1 MPQSDRI
8 KQKSIRQRDE
18 IDTIYRTASVGLC
31 VLDRPQ
37 SIRCPMSRTP
47 LSVLLFCTFQLTVAT
62 GRAQHDG
69 QRNAV
74 QQIARS
80 NPIAAAEELEKKQ
93 LSDEAETRFVEMLSL
108 LAQERLDDAF
118 VKARAAVDAG
128 LPFERLV
135 VGPRELLSK
144 LHALPEFQR
153 WKSEAMPSPL
163 IHGPMVGSVTDT
175 SASFWVRTAEPAEV
189 TIELRPLDAS
199 DDAPPAATA
208 SKETS
213 AAVDFTAVLTAEP
226 LRPDTEYRYAI
237 EVDGEKTAAE
247 NTQFRTFPAKDE
259 AAEFTVG
266 FGGGAGYVPRWESMW
281 DTINGFD
288 PVAFFM
294 LGDNVYIDDPTHLLT
309 QQYCYYRR
317 QSRPEWRRFT
327 ASTAIF
333 SIYDDHDF
341 GTNDCEPGPSVD
353 TPPWKR
359 PVLQTF
365 RNNWVNPG
373 YGGGDDHPGCWYDFH
388 VADVHFIM
396 LDGRY
401 YRHRKSKSMLGEFQK
416 RWLLDTLKN
425 STATFK
431 VIASPVPFTPNIK
444 PGSKDPWDGYP
455 EEREEI
461 FSFIDN
467 ESIDGVFLIAA
478 DRHRTDLRTI
488 QRPEGYKLYEFESSR
503 LTNIHTHGI
512 VKTEGLLWGYN
523 EKCSF
528 ALMHFDTTAED
539 PQVTFE
545 AIDIDGM
552 KQGSFTLKRSI
563 LQAQR

>member
-1 MPQSDRI
+1 ML
-8 KQKSIRQRDE
+8 
-18 IDTIYRTASVGLC
+18 RTRRFSL
-31 VLDRPQ
+31 
-37 SIRCPMSRTP
+37 I
-47 LSVLLFCTFQLTVAT
+47 VAAVVFTSST

-80 NPIAAAEELEKKQ
+80 QPAAAAKELENKQ
-93 LSDEAETRFVEMLSL
+93 LADAGETRFIEMLSL
-108 LAQERLDDAF
+108 LDQGRAEEALQ
-118 VKARAAVDAG
+118 KARAAVEAG

-135 VGPRELLSK
+135 VGPRDLLSK
-144 LHALPEFQR
+144 LHALPEYQR
-153 WKSEAMPSPL
+153 WKNEVMPSPL

-175 SASFWVRTAEPAEV
+175 SASFWVRTAEPAGV
-189 TIELRPLDAS
+189 SIELRSVDAP
-199 DDAPPAATA
+199 DDAPPTATI
-208 SKETS
+208 SGKTS
-213 AAVDFTAVLTAEP
+213 ATSDYTAVLTAKQLKP
-226 LRPDTEYRYAI
+226 NTEYRYAVA
-237 EVDGEKTAAE
+237 VDDETISTEKTE
-247 NTQFRTFPAKDE
+247 FRTFPRRGE

-266 FGGGAGYVPRWESMW
+266 FGGGAGYVPKWESMW
-281 DTINGFD
+281 DTISRFD
-288 PVAFFM
+288 PIAFFM

-341 GTNDCEPGPSVD
+341 GTNDCEPGPDVD
-353 TPPWKR
+353 IPQWER
-359 PVLQTF
+359 PVLRTF
-365 RNNWVNPG
+365 RTNWVNPG
-373 YGGGDDHPGCWYDFH
+373 YGGGEENPGCWYDFH
-388 VADVHFIM
+388 IGDVHFIM

-401 YRHRKSKSMLGEFQK
+401 YRHRKSKSMLGDFQK

-425 STATFK
+425 SSATFK

-461 FSFIDN
+461 FSFI
-467 ESIDGVFLIAA
+467 EEQSIDGVFLIAA

-488 QRPEGYKLYEFESSR
+488 DRPNGYTLYEFESSR
-503 LTNIHTHGI
+503 LTNIHTHNV
-512 VKTEGLLWGYN
+512 VKTEGLIWGYN

-539 PQVTFE
+539 PQVTFK
-545 AIDIDGM
+545 AIDIDG
-552 KQGSFTLKRSI
+552 KQQAAFTLNRRR
-563 LQAQR
+563 LQTR